1 MQKILKIQCG
11 ANPIT
16 QSPTAPSESLSVSDR
31 DNLKRSL
38 VEDMKKKYTNI
49 KIRKISAVPSNGQNL
64 EDAVTPP
71 KAAKLPKSP
80 PAVPED
86 NRIDVQ
92 KSFMC
97 ISCSEKFH
105 KFNDLESHLRTC
117 KTNATQQFKCFCGK
131 VLRSKVDLSV
141 HVSVA
146 HKQNKQQH
154 ICTTC
159 KKIFSSLANLQNHV
173 MMTHK
178 SPQGNLKGSFMCH
191 ICDEKFTE
199 LPALLKHRKDSSC
212 KPRKKQ
218 SES

>member
-11 ANPIT
+11 ANPIK
-16 QSPTAPSESLSVSDR
+16 QEPPENSKL
-31 DNLKRSL
+31 SL
-38 VEDMKKKYTNI
+38 VEDMSRKYTNI
-49 KIRKISAVPSNGQNL
+49 KIRKISPNG
-64 EDAVTPP
+64 EKVDDSPAPMKV
-71 KAAKLPKSP
+71 AKLQEKQHKLHP
-80 PAVPED
+80 VMPED
-86 NRIDVQ
+86 RVDVQ

-105 KFNDLESHLRTC
+105 KFEDLEVHLRTC
-117 KTNATQQFKCFCGK
+117 KSDATQQFKCFCGK

-159 KKIFSSLANLQNHV
+159 KKIFSSLSNLQNHV

-178 SPQGNLKGSFMCH
+178 SPHGNLKASYMCH
-191 ICDEKFTE
+191 ICDQKFSE
-199 LPALLKHRKDSSC
+199 LPALQSHRKSPSC
-212 KPRKKQ
+212 KPKKP